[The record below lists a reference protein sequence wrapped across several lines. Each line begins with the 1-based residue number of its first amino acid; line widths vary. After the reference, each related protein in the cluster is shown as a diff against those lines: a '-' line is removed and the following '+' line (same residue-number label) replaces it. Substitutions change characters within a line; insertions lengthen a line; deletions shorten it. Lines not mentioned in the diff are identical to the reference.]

1 MANFQTIAAMIFK
14 KTGIVAMSFVVS
26 GAFDVSSPCLDD
38 DLSQPVD
45 LAGTVRP
52 EGDPALV
59 GDMQWRLG
67 NTKKLGSTASVGR
80 LELQP
85 TLNPNVTCESQRGQ
99 EFFVKGPRLGQ
110 AAYSQIDVV
119 VQPTHEWP
127 LQQRDYSR
135 TVVSDKY

>member
-1 MANFQTIAAMIFK
+1 MIFK
-14 KTGIVAMSFVVS
+14 KDGIVAMPFIVS
-26 GAFDVSSPCLDD
+26 GAFDVSSPRLDD

-85 TLNPNVTCESQRGQ
+85 TLNSNVMCKSQRRKK
-99 EFFVKGPRLGQ
+99 FFVKGAGLG
-110 AAYSQIDVV
+110 
-119 VQPTHEWP
+119 
-127 LQQRDYSR
+127 
-135 TVVSDKY
+135 